1 MLHLTLYLSGLL
13 LHIYILTKLVLHATI
28 YLLPSSLPQ
37 YLSSNPNAAE
47 SWALITGSTA
57 GIGFGFAQELLSR
70 GFNVIIHGKDT
81 QELEHARTQL
91 RLSFPH
97 RSIRIFQ
104 YDAAASSTTTLEDS
118 LAKVLQGIS
127 LRVLINNV
135 GGQAGQTRYT
145 YQRLADFSD
154 KEVSRV
160 MNVNAHFMTQ
170 INRIILPRFLSTQNK
185 KEREEGGLLPCLIL
199 NISSLSATGLPYLSV
214 YAASKAYVDAFT
226 RSLHAEM
233 LAEKTPVSVL
243 GVVCGNVQSDGH
255 RLTPGWFVPT
265 SRAMARAALRYV
277 GPAPSSASE
286 PVSGSASGLA
296 SAAAS
301 ALGRRLGGQRALV
314 TAYWPHAV
322 QAWGFGILP
331 EKAREWISIS
341 ILRGLKADMEGEER
355 RVR

>member
-1 MLHLTLYLSGLL
+1 MLHLLYLSGLL
-13 LHIYILTKLVLHATI
+13 HIYIVIKLLLHATV
-28 YLLPSSLPQ
+28 YLVPSSLPK
-37 YLSSNPNAAE
+37 YLTSNPNAPE

-57 GIGFGFAQELLSR
+57 GIGFGFAQELLSK
-70 GFNVIIHGKDT
+70 GFNVIIHGKDHK
-81 QELEHARTQL
+81 ELEHARTRL
-91 RLSFPH
+91 LLSFPH

-104 YDAAASSTTTLEDS
+104 YDAASSSTTTLAAS
-118 LAKVLQGIS
+118 LAPALQDIS

-135 GGQAGQTRYT
+135 GGQAGQTRST
-145 YQRLADFSD
+145 YQRFADFSG

-170 INRIILPRFLSTQNK
+170 ITRIILPRFLSSQ
-185 KEREEGGLLPCLIL
+185 KEKEENFLPCLIL
-199 NISSLSATGLPYLSV
+199 NVSSLSATGLPYLSV

-233 LAEKTPVSVL
+233 LAEKAPVSVL

-265 SRAMARAALRYV
+265 SRAMARAALRCV
-277 GPAPSSASE
+277 GPASATSAST
-286 PVSGSASGLA
+286 PKSVSALASGL
-296 SAAAS
+296 AAAS
-301 ALGRRLGGQRALV
+301 ALRLRLGGQRALV

-322 QAWGFGILP
+322 QAWVFGILP